1 MKVVAIIQARMGSTR
16 LPGKVLRQVLE
27 KPLLEYQLER
37 VGRAKLIDEIIIAT
51 TDQKINDPIV
61 LLCKTLGISYYRGS
75 ENDVLNRYF
84 EAANQTK
91 AEVVVRLTADCPL
104 IDPVQIDKVIERYLL
119 QQYEL
124 LYVSNVLKR
133 SFPRGMDTEV
143 FSVQALKEANQKAK
157 KKSDREHVTKYM
169 VNNSRSFH
177 LENVTNNQD
186 DSHHRWTVDTIE
198 DFIFIKRI
206 IETLYPHKPN
216 FTMEDIITLLDQFP
230 KWRMINSHIEQKN
243 D

>member
-16 LPGKVLRQVLE
+16 LPGKVIRQVLE

-37 VGRAKLIDEIIIAT
+37 VGRAKLIDEIIMAT
-51 TDQKINDPIV
+51 TDQKIDDPIV

-84 EAANQTK
+84 EAASQAK
-91 AEVVVRLTADCPL
+91 ADVVVRLTADCPL

-119 QQYEL
+119 LQYEL

-143 FSVQALKEANQKAK
+143 FSVQALKEADQKAK
-157 KKSDREHVTKYM
+157 AKLDREHVTKYM
-169 VNNSRSFH
+169 VNNIRSFH